1 MFFIWGGKLSWWTIY
16 FNKFTISL
24 SETEFIINLWHMKRA
39 EGSNTV
45 KTDIFVPVHANR
57 KNTIAFQIIRIVF
70 NKQTTP
76 INATFPAKVPCKVKT
91 TAQTYIW
98 FSNSDWIILALGNCE
113 DPQKITKK
121 ICSFDSLAGTNKRT
135 PLPASFR
142 FWWRT
147 QLNPMNAYQTRK
159 YLRLFDVLLACTLW
173 DFQNR
178 IVIGHVFV

>member
-1 MFFIWGGKLSWWTIY
+1 MDNLFQQIYYQPIWNWIY
-16 FNKFTISL
+16 YQSL
-24 SETEFIINLWHMKRA
+24 TYEKSRRQLY
-39 EGSNTV
+39 SQ
-45 KTDIFVPVHANR
+45 NR
-57 KNTIAFQIIRIVF
+57 YFCPSACKQEEYYCMPIRIVF

>member
-1 MFFIWGGKLSWWTIY
+1 M
-16 FNKFTISL
+16 
-24 SETEFIINLWHMKRA
+24 
-39 EGSNTV
+39 
-45 KTDIFVPVHANR
+45 
-57 KNTIAFQIIRIVF
+57 F

-178 IVIGHVFV
+178 IVIGHVFVYQQETESHVNPWVKLTEGKSRKHFRSLVLAPELITKIFRLCVVTCRVVSSRVVRFKVPMK

>member
-1 MFFIWGGKLSWWTIY
+1 M
-16 FNKFTISL
+16 
-24 SETEFIINLWHMKRA
+24 
-39 EGSNTV
+39 
-45 KTDIFVPVHANR
+45 P
-57 KNTIAFQIIRIVF
+57 IRIVF

-142 FWWRT
+142 CWWRT

-178 IVIGHVFV
+178 IVIGHVFVYQQETESHVNPWVKLTEGKSRKHFQSLVLAPELITKIFRLCVVTCRVVSSHVVRVKVPMK